1 MKETLHYLLMADHL
15 MFQKA
20 LLAGIKDTGLTSGQP
35 KVLDYLKS
43 HDGAVQREIATACHI
58 EPATLTSLLLG
69 MENNKLINRKM
80 LNGNRRSLYVYL
92 TDKGKALAKRVESE
106 FGRIEEHALC
116 GFTDEEKITLA
127 AFLARMNENFSMRGE
142 ASDDK
147 N

>member
-1 MKETLHYLLMADHL
+1 
-15 MFQKA
+15 
-20 LLAGIKDTGLTSGQP
+20 
-35 KVLDYLKS
+35 
-43 HDGAVQREIATACHI
+43 
-58 EPATLTSLLLG
+58 
-69 MENNKLINRKM
+69 M

-142 ASDDK
+142 ASDDQ